1 LIILRLKIIKLNFKK
16 LYSNYIYIIKI
27 FSKLTIISIIFKLFS
42 KIKLIRIIW
51 ISVYSFISFI
61 FGLSYSEVYGFNDLI
76 DGIKNYWSN
85 ILLYTKELKLYKI
98 ITKLL
103 TSSKEIDEISNFYE
117 TIIQEELI
125 QVNSQKEIP
134 YEKISSGK
142 SETIQSSTIENN
154 RQSNRNIR
162 EIEVLTN
169 KDLNKLEEI
178 NKPFYLNWY
187 FLISI
192 TTISLT
198 LIYYYWDN
206 ISEITSNLIERLKF
220 LNLTM
225 NLILLM
231 ILLELEILN

>member
-1 LIILRLKIIKLNFKK
+1 LKIIKLNFKK
-16 LYSNYIYIIKI
+16 FYSNYIYIIKI

-103 TSSKEIDEISNFYE
+103 TSSKEIDEISKIYE

-134 YEKISSGK
+134 YENISSGK

-198 LIYYYWDN
+198 LIYYYWEN